1 MKNLFLTNVLRTVK
15 CQTIGY
21 ELLSRKIH
29 VLGNI
34 IRTIFIAF
42 MNHLSNHYPPFDKI
56 VHFNVSTAAFFSLQY
71 ILNLRREWWST
82 STLSQFELSAAENS
96 FSVSFEFK
104 SCKIYT

>member
-1 MKNLFLTNVLRTVK
+1 MNFNGKPFFYKRTVK

-21 ELLSRKIH
+21 ELLSRKIN

-42 MNHLSNHYPPFDKI
+42 MNHVSNHYPLFDKI
-56 VHFNVSTAAFFSLQY
+56 VHFNISTAIFTLQY

-82 STLSQFELSAAENS
+82 GTLSQFELSAENS
-96 FSVSFEFK
+96 FSVSFELK
-104 SCKIYT
+104 